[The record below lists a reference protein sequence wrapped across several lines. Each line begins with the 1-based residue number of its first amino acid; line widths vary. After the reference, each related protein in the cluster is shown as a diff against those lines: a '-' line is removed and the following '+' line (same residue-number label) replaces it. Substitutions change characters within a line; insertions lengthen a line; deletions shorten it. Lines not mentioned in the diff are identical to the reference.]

1 MKEST
6 YVKESI
12 ICNAIELIE
21 NPEENLGLSDKEI
34 WKEET
39 RAQCKYCNFNV
50 PDETKD
56 SL

>member
-34 WKEET
+34 
-39 RAQCKYCNFNV
+39 
-50 PDETKD
+50 
-56 SL
+56 